1 MARKKALELT
11 MIYSAAVSNWL
22 LLLLCTLFAMD
33 VWK

>member
-1 MARKKALELT
+1 MARRKALELT

-22 LLLLCTLFAMD
+22 LFAMD